1 MLESLPPDLADFRD
15 SDLYLCF
22 SGGKDSLATGLVLLE
37 ALEAGLLDYP
47 FEAIYFDV
55 GWDSQDTYDYI
66 RSMEYVLGP
75 IRFLMATVAWPA
87 ALDVAG
93 QSLVP
98 EDERKVL
105 RKVAARRV
113 AERAEEYAQEVE
125 RAMGV
130 AYSPFVRLC
139 LAKGF
144 PNRLERYCTAH
155 LKADVGAS
163 FYASLP
169 RDSCPVSVAGVRA
182 EESALRAT
190 YPRREMDK
198 QMSVEIW
205 RPILHYTL
213 DDVVR
218 KILHHGLRPNPH
230 YLGFSRRVGCHPCI
244 MASKDELA
252 GLPPERVAI
261 IRLLEQ
267 RVIDLK
273 FYQAE
278 VTGIPRTAM
287 PRSLLMARPRDYDRD
302 RVVPERN
309 VTLGYHWP
317 IDDAVEWARTRKGE
331 VQTPAQIRKQLPK
344 NVGCKVWGLC
354 DVAGNP
360 DDDEEDDNPGG
371 CTE

>member
-1 MLESLPPDLADFRD
+1 VLESLPPDLADFRD

-37 ALEAGLLDYP
+37 ALEAGLLDTP
-47 FEAIYFDV
+47 FETLFFDV

-66 RSMEYVLGP
+66 RSMESVLGP
-75 IRFLMATVAWPA
+75 IRFLRATVPWPA
-87 ALDVAG
+87 ALDVAA
-93 QSLVP
+93 QSLVA
-98 EDERKVL
+98 EAERKAL
-105 RKVAARRV
+105 RQAAARRV
-113 AERAEEYAQEVE
+113 AARAEEYALEVE

-130 AYSPFVRLC
+130 DYSPFVRLC

-155 LKADVGAS
+155 LKADVGAA

-169 RDSCPVSVAGVRA
+169 SSACPVSVAGVRA

-218 KILHHGLRPNPH
+218 KILHHGLRPNPL

-287 PRSLLMARPRDYDRD
+287 PRSLFMARPRDYDRD
-302 RVVPERN
+302 RVVLERN
-309 VTLGYHWP
+309 VTMGYHWP
-317 IDDAVEWARTRKGE
+317 IDEAVRWARTRKGE
-331 VQTPAQIRKQLPK
+331 VKTLSQIKQQLPK

-360 DDDEEDDNPGG
+360 DEEEDNSPGG
-371 CTE
+371 CTT